1 MSEYKQDK
9 PKHIQ
14 FVADFKFLEFTGNF
28 LETVERFW
36 KMYSN
41 HFQERSLLYFSLP
54 SQYISKKE
62 SDKNTVIVLIV
73 NQILITS
80 ERKKVEEFSR
90 RNNVQLGT

>member
-41 HFQERSLLYFSLP
+41 QFQERSSLYFSLP
-54 SQYISKKE
+54 SQYISKE

-80 ERKKVEEFSR
+80 ERKEVEEFSR